1 MDTERLKRK
10 ATQLMQKYKYAA
22 LVVCIGLVLM
32 LLPSAQKQKT
42 DEPAATEPTQ
52 AAQSRSDL
60 AAELAQLLSQV
71 SGAGK
76 VELLLSV
83 AQGEKLVYQF
93 DTETSESDSS
103 ASERRQTVIITDA
116 DRNEQAILTQSIPPV
131 YLGAVVLCQGADQ
144 PSVQLAIVEAVSK
157 ATGLGADRICV
168 LKMK

>member
-1 MDTERLKRK
+1 MDTEKLKRK
-10 ATQLMQKYKYAA
+10 AAQLLQKYKYAA

-42 DEPAATEPTQ
+42 DTPAMTEPTQ
-52 AAQSRSDL
+52 AAQSKTDL
-60 AAELAQLLSQV
+60 AAELAQLLSMV

-83 AQGEKLVYQF
+83 EQGERLVYQF

-103 ASERRQTVIITDA
+103 ESERRQTVIITDA
-116 DRNEQAILTQSIPPV
+116 DRNEQPILSQSIPPV

-144 PSVQLAIVEAVSK
+144 PAVQLAIVEAVSK